1 MAALILVVDDHDLN
15 VKLLRVILER
25 RGYRVNAAAD
35 AREARQSARAKRPD
49 LVLMDVQLPDT
60 DGLRLTREFKCD
72 PQLRAVPII
81 AVTSHAMK
89 GDDERIL
96 AAGCDAYVSK
106 PIDRD
111 ALLALI
117 ERYLPSV

>member
-35 AREARQSARAKRPD
+35 AREARQRVRAARPD

-60 DGLRLTREFKCD
+60 DGLELTRGLK
-72 PQLRAVPII
+72 A
-81 AVTSHAMK
+81 
-89 GDDERIL
+89 
-96 AAGCDAYVSK
+96 
-106 PIDRD
+106 
-111 ALLALI
+111 
-117 ERYLPSV
+117 